1 MDVRRLRLLWILG
14 LVACDDFEPDI
25 TRERG
30 DLGRG
35 KFIYECLGETDAACG
50 SATTTFPQAVAVN
63 SRFAMRFAI
72 DSGVQPVVIPG
83 APNFVQAVVGG
94 FKVLRAG
101 DLGLLAVNGNREV
114 IDIKHVRS
122 APIAQVRVRRGTSLP
137 EAELN
142 LQTGESVELTA
153 VPFDALGVELGGA
166 VDYAWSSEDPQIAR
180 VETFAALNRIR
191 IRALR
196 SGETTLN
203 VTAGGENLSLVEHTS
218 GAAIAPDASV
228 LEPDASTEDSGMPER
243 DAGVEP
249 DGGDV

>member
-1 MDVRRLRLLWILG
+1 MNVRKLRLLWILG

-35 KFIYECLGETDAACG
+35 KFIYECLGETDSACE
-50 SATTTFPQAVAVN
+50 SATTKFPQAVAVN

-72 DSGVQPVVIPG
+72 DSGVQPAVIPG
-83 APNFVQAVVGG
+83 ASTFVQSVVGG

-101 DLGLLAVNGNREV
+101 ELALLAVNGNREV
-114 IDIKHVRS
+114 IDIKHLRS
-122 APIAQVRVRRGTSLP
+122 APIAQVRVRRGASLP

-180 VETFAALNRIR
+180 VETFADLNRIR

-196 SGETTLN
+196 SGDTTLN
-203 VTAGGENLSLVEHTS
+203 VTAGGENLSLVVHTS
-218 GAAIAPDASV
+218 GADLDPDATA
-228 LEPDASTEDSGMPER
+228 PIADAGTQD
-243 DAGVEP
+243 DAGVEA
-249 DGGDV
+249 DGGDA